1 MAWTINVA
9 VLCVVVSIIVAKKK
23 YESPLQVFQEPKDI
37 ESLFEDG
44 KTYYVEAGTI
54 KRGPEQFPRYY
65 LYCGEVL
72 VKRNK
77 STTIIK
83 RRYLYPTRGTWSW
96 LEANYKVIIETDTT
110 GIKPRKYADIRSM
123 HGMHT
128 RVATLYLLWLVNNT
142 CALFYNN
149 HTDDCEAWVFEKP
162 PLKLFEQSVCSTLT
176 LVCKKRSYLHYVS
189 ECYQSH

>member
-37 ESLFEDG
+37 ESLFENG

-128 RVATLYLLWLVNNT
+128 RVATLYLLWLVKNT

-149 HTDDCEAWVFEKP
+149 HTANYRKKINVKGLIHYGQPGDP
-162 PLKLFEQSVCSTLT
+162 QPSTGL
-176 LVCKKRSYLHYVS
+176 LAC
-189 ECYQSH
+189 